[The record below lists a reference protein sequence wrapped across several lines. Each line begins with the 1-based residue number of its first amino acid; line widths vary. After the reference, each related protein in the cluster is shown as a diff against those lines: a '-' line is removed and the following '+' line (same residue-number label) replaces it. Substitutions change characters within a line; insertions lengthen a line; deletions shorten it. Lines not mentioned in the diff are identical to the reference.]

1 MTCVATIHESY
12 FISKQRKTTLNIHR
26 KFEMEKVKD
35 AITYGAKKCGYSQV
49 REQQS
54 QVREQQRQ
62 VAEAYLSGRDVFMS
76 APTGSG
82 KSLTFEIAPY
92 AFDFL
97 SSDPYTSVEEGRSV
111 CLVVVPLIALM
122 NDQVVS
128 LTSWGLSVAS
138 VGSDCSPEHLSE
150 IKEGKVKLV
159 FGTPEAL
166 LNSHR
171 GIFRGPLKM
180 NLKAVFIDESH
191 CIAKW

>member
-1 MTCVATIHESY
+1 
-12 FISKQRKTTLNIHR
+12 
-26 KFEMEKVKD
+26 
-35 AITYGAKKCGYSQV
+35 
-49 REQQS
+49 
-54 QVREQQRQ
+54 
-62 VAEAYLSGRDVFMS
+62 
-76 APTGSG
+76 
-82 KSLTFEIAPY
+82 
-92 AFDFL
+92 L
-97 SSDPYTSVEEGRSV
+97 SSDPNTSVEEGQSV
-111 CLVVVPLIALM
+111 CFVVVPLITLM
-122 NDQVVS
+122 DGRVVS
-128 LTSWGLSVAS
+128 LTSQGLS